1 MEYTMVDKRLFL
13 WFMLIWAV
21 PLWAQDAIV
30 RSVQLKPVVWPRGG
44 LRIDFDYRFGKTLP
58 PFEREPDFGAKE
70 TARGIIPTVPP
81 TGFIRNVT
89 DSELLLDLDHDRDFV
104 ANPPVTYKS
113 IYQGHVVFKD
123 IQVNTMRQGLTI
135 PYTLTLYTYEHACS
149 GWFIVRSAWSGQF
162 ELASRQWSMQVID
175 NLNGVYDSND
185 LVSLAEITSDGRRL
199 IWASQCNAANRIVL
213 AGHTYDL
220 DCVFQGEQDSA
231 ILNVTFTEVTSDLGT
246 IQIKAQGVESLS
258 LRNEQCLVLL
268 NPSDSNAVIPE
279 GDYHIDSCLLKYDPN
294 LNGSPR
300 FTTDDRVITVRSG
313 HTTSLVVGTPLINTI
328 TVNRHKNKLQLVY
341 GLQGLGGEKYQF
353 YNWKSRPS
361 FGVYKGPIKIAS
373 GLFGLG

>member
-1 MEYTMVDKRLFL
+1 MVDKRLFL
-13 WFMLIWAV
+13 WLILMWAV

-30 RSVQLKPVVWPRGG
+30 HSVQLKPVVWPRAG
-44 LRIDFDYRFGKTLP
+44 LRINFDYRFSNALP
-58 PFEREPDFGAKE
+58 SFESEPDFGTNE

-81 TGFIRNVT
+81 TGFIRNIT
-89 DSELLLDLDHDRDFV
+89 DNELLLDLDHDRDFI

-113 IYQGHVVFKD
+113 IYDGHVVFKD
-123 IQVNTMRQGLTI
+123 IQVNTVRQGLTI

-149 GWFIVRSAWSGQF
+149 GWLIVRSAWSGQF
-162 ELASRQWSMQVID
+162 ELAGHQWSMRIID
-175 NLNGVYDSND
+175 NLNGVFDSSD
-185 LVSLAEITSDGRRL
+185 LMSLAEITSNGKRL
-199 IWASQCNAANRIVL
+199 IWASRCNAAKRVVL

-220 DCVFQGEQDSA
+220 SCVFQDEQGSVF
-231 ILNVTFTEVTSDLGT
+231 LNVDFTEVIGDLGT
-246 IQIKAQGVESLS
+246 IQIEAQGVESLS

-268 NPSDSNAVIPE
+268 NPSDANAVIPE

-294 LNGSPR
+294 LNGNPQ
-300 FTTDDRVITVRSG
+300 FKADDRIITVRAGS
-313 HTTSLVVGTPLINTI
+313 TTSLAVGTPLTNTI

-341 GLQGLGGEKYQF
+341 GLQGLGGEQYQF

-361 FGVYKGPIKIAS
+361 FDVYKGPIKIAS